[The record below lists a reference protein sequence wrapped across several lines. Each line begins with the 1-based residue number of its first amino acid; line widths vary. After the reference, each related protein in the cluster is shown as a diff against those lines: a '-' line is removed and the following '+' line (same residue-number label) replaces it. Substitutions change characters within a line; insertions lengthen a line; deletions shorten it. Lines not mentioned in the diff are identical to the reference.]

1 MAEKCQRYLFQKPS
15 DRTSKGTANRCF
27 LNDFPDP
34 TLPGTSLGQAWVK
47 KLNEALN
54 CLDIPLT
61 NISETAALIVGSANF
76 FKRLVK
82 LARHLA
88 LARI

>member
-1 MAEKCQRYLFQKPS
+1 
-15 DRTSKGTANRCF
+15 
-27 LNDFPDP
+27 
-34 TLPGTSLGQAWVK
+34 
-47 KLNEALN
+47 LN